1 MRILNRASIRC
12 GITLC
17 IACLIT
23 VLCAKYF
30 RTDNIQVEIVAESPQ
45 IINYQLVYHGAES
58 VAGKE
63 VVVSRTNRYM
73 LQPELLPFVIP
84 AKQIDYLA
92 LRWGN
97 DRLPDSAVIHEIRIN
112 NKAVPLSAI
121 LAANRG
127 AQDLN
132 LAGEQLQVKRG
143 TASLVI
149 LPAGGGVYA
158 AQRQYQWLPL
168 VSVFFV
174 AVLVV
179 WTVLFVYLPRFYDSV
194 GGGQKERT
202 EQKRLPFYFC
212 WLSFW
217 CILPRALI

>member
-1 MRILNRASIRC
+1 MRVLDRAVIRC

-30 RTDNIQVEIVAESPQ
+30 RTDNIQVEIAAESPQ

-58 VAGKE
+58 AAGKE
-63 VVVSRTNRYM
+63 SVVSRTNRYIR
-73 LQPELLPFVIP
+73 QPELLPFVIP

-97 DRLPDSAVIHEIRIN
+97 DGLPDSAVIHEIRIN
-112 NKAVPLSAI
+112 NKVVPLSAI
-121 LAANRG
+121 LTADSG
-127 AQDLN
+127 TQTMKLT
-132 LAGEQLQVKRG
+132 GEQLQVKQG

-149 LPAGGGVYA
+149 LPAGTGVYE

-168 VSVFFV
+168 VSMFFI
-174 AVLVV
+174 AVLAV

-194 GGGQKERT
+194 GGQKGRT
-202 EQKRLPFYFC
+202 EQKRLPFCFC

-217 CILPRALI
+217 CIPPRALI